1 MPLMRRFFSNVRS
14 LTRVAVCALAFLVLF
29 CRAVPALELADT
41 AEPPAIEHSA
51 PPTADQIT
59 LIQIL
64 LVVAAVLVLLT
75 LAWLG
80 INERHRS
87 HKKHHHRREKRR
99 KLFDFIEIKK

>member
-1 MPLMRRFFSNVRS
+1 MREFFLKISS
-14 LTRVAVCALAFLVLF
+14 LTRVAVCALTFALVY
-29 CRAVPALELADT
+29 CETAPAYSLAD
-41 AEPPAIEHSA
+41 AVEPPAVEESV

-64 LVVAAVLVLLT
+64 LGIGAGVVLLT

-99 KLFDFIEIKK
+99 KFFDFIEIKK